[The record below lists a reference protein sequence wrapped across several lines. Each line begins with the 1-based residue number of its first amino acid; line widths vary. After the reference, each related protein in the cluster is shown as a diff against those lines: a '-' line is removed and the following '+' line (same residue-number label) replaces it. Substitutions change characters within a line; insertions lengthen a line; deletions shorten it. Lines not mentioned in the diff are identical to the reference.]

1 MTSRHHATS
10 QRGARLT
17 ATSAPAHPTAAVLVL
32 HGGTSDSQMR
42 VAPFSPAVL
51 RLVPVARA
59 VARQVPDVAVYRL
72 RFSVRGWNGD
82 GAGVLADAGWA
93 LGEIADRLPGVPV
106 VVVGHSLGGRVA
118 LHLAG
123 TDGVAGAVGLA
134 PWAEP
139 GDPVDQLAGI
149 PLAIV
154 QGTRDRMIPE
164 PSTRAWLSA
173 ASAGGAVISS
183 TLIDGG
189 GHAMLRHWRRWH
201 RLAAAGVRMV
211 LSSSPRSSAPSSAS
225 SSPRSSGSAERM
237 HPRSLQVPQPRPSGI
252 CEVHLR

>member
-1 MTSRHHATS
+1 M
-10 QRGARLT
+10 
-17 ATSAPAHPTAAVLVL
+17 LVL
-32 HGGTSDSQMR
+32 HGGASDSQMM
-42 VAPFSPAVL
+42 VAPLSLAVL
-51 RLVPVARA
+51 RLVPVAWA

-93 LGEIADRLPGVPV
+93 LQQIADRWPGLPV
-106 VVVGHSLGGRVA
+106 VLVGHSLGGRVA
-118 LHLAG
+118 LQLAA

-139 GDPVDQLAGI
+139 GDPVDDLAGV

-154 QGTRDRMIPE
+154 HGTTDRMIPQS
-164 PSTRAWLSA
+164 STRAWLA
-173 ASAGGAVISS
+173 AATAAGAVISS

-201 RLAAAGVRMV
+201 RLTAAGVRMV
-211 LSSSPRSSAPSSAS
+211 LSSPGLRPGPAVRNQPVAPKSAF
-225 SSPRSSGSAERM
+225 RTISGA
-237 HPRSLQVPQPRPSGI
+237 PTDAK
-252 CEVHLR
+252 

>member
-1 MTSRHHATS
+1 L
-10 QRGARLT
+10 GARLT
-17 ATSAPAHPTAAVLVL
+17 ATSAPEPPTSAVLVL
-32 HGGTSDSQMR
+32 HGGASDSQMK
-42 VAPFSPAVL
+42 VAPLSLAVL
-51 RLVPVARA
+51 RLIPLARA

-82 GAGVLADAGWA
+82 GAGVLADARWA
-93 LGEIADRLPGVPV
+93 LEEIADRWPGVPV
-106 VVVGHSLGGRVA
+106 VLVGHSLGGRVA

-123 TDGVAGAVGLA
+123 ADGVAGAVGLA

-139 GDPVDQLAGI
+139 GDPVDQLVGV

-154 QGTRDRMIPE
+154 HGTQDRMIPE
-164 PSTRAWLSA
+164 PSTRAWLSRA
-173 ASAGGAVISS
+173 AAAGAVITT

-211 LSSSPRSSAPSSAS
+211 LNSSAQGHAPDRAAAPGTGAQRAPCATGRHHERVHPGSFSGAPSA
-225 SSPRSSGSAERM
+225 AK
-237 HPRSLQVPQPRPSGI
+237 
-252 CEVHLR
+252 